1 MATTHVTGAIDVV
14 GERGAA
20 AQDLD
25 PAASSQRRRVMVEG
39 EVTEVTFSPATQSP
53 RYRAVLHVQGRSG
66 LRAGLGDSYV
76 ALLWH
81 GQRSVPGIMAGTRLR
96 CVAVVSFTDSVPTMY
111 NPRYEI
117 ITPKRI
123 NR

>member
-1 MATTHVTGAIDVV
+1 MTTTQVTGAIDVI
-14 GERGAA
+14 GERGGAA
-20 AQDLD
+20 RDLD

-39 EVTEVTFSPATQSP
+39 EVTEVTFSPATQAP
-53 RYRAVLHVQGRSG
+53 RYRAVLHVHSRSG
-66 LRAGLGDSYV
+66 HRSAREDSYV
-76 ALLWH
+76 ALVWH

-117 ITPKRI
+117 ITPKR
-123 NR
+123 NSR